1 MLGQRSLKFV
11 AAIEFEIG
19 DGEIWRLR
27 QRDQTLLC
35 RIRNSPTLPALAASA
50 ELVMIV
56 EIIIVVEGFA
66 VFCWIKNRKS
76 MHSFLLNFEL
86 SSRYAVALRRTIA
99 LAA

>member
-1 MLGQRSLKFV
+1 MARYGAFASGIRHSFV
-11 AAIEFEIG
+11 EFATHQPF
-19 DGEIWRLR
+19 RL
-27 QRDQTLLC
+27 QPRD
-35 RIRNSPTLPALAASA
+35 A

-56 EIIIVVEGFA
+56 EMIIVVEGYA